1 MQPLAAWL
9 VARPQNA
16 VLALAITLVLPV
28 LQILSGIIMVLLVL
42 KQGVRLALIEG
53 AIAGALLLL
62 IALVVGLAPAQTL
75 VAVSTTWLPAIVL
88 AGTLQAT
95 RSLTLTLQVSVLVAA
110 IVALG
115 YYVVV
120 DDLVAFW
127 DPVIA
132 AMLVWTRE
140 SNLHEQAQL
149 MASNP
154 AMTADMLT
162 LAVVWSSWTLY
173 MVYLLLGYRFFER
186 ITGESAVYGRFRD
199 LNFGRVIASIMALVS
214 LAGFASGAASL
225 QGVAFILFAVFWL
238 QGLSVVHWMHSVGQ
252 LPIFVVIMTYVLMPI
267 LHVFLILAL
276 AVLGYTDAWF
286 TYRRRA
292 AKQQ

>member
-1 MQPLAAWL
+1 VQPLAAWL

-16 VLALAITLVLPV
+16 VLALAVTLVLPV

-62 IALVVGLAPAQTL
+62 IALVAGLAPAQSL
-75 VAVSTTWLPAIVL
+75 VAMATTWLPAIVL
-88 AGTLQAT
+88 AGILQAT

-120 DDLVAFW
+120 DDLAVFW
-127 DPVIA
+127 EPVITA
-132 AMLVWTRE
+132 LLVWTRE

-149 MASNP
+149 MAANP

-162 LAVVWSSWTLY
+162 LAVVWSSWMLY
-173 MVYLLLGYRFFER
+173 VVYLLLGYRVFAQVS
-186 ITGESAVYGRFRD
+186 GESDVFGRFRD
-199 LNFGRVIASIMALVS
+199 LNFGRVIAVIMALVS

-225 QGVAFILFAVFWL
+225 QSVAFILFAVFWL

-252 LPIFVVIMTYVLMPI
+252 LPFLVVIMTYVLMPI

-286 TYRRRA
+286 AYRRRVA
-292 AKQQ
+292 RQQ

>member
-286 TYRRRA
+286 AYRRRA
-292 AKQQ
+292 ARQQ

>member
-1 MQPLAAWL
+1 VQPLASWL

-16 VLALAITLVLPV
+16 VLALALTLVLPV

-42 KQGVRLALIEG
+42 KQGVRLAAIEG
-53 AIAGALLLL
+53 AAAAALLLL
-62 IALVVGLAPAQTL
+62 IAMVTGLAPAQTL
-75 VAVSTTWLPAIVL
+75 VAVLTTWLPAIAL

-95 RSLTLTLQVSVLVAA
+95 RSLTLTLQISVLVAA
-110 IVALG
+110 VVALG

-120 DDLVAFW
+120 DDLVAHW
-127 DPVIA
+127 EPVITA
-132 AMLVWTRE
+132 LLVWTRD
-140 SNLHEQAQL
+140 SDLHEQASL

-154 AMTADMLT
+154 ALTADMLT
-162 LAVVWSSWTLY
+162 LAVVWSSWMLY

-186 ITGESAVYGRFRD
+186 VTGKSDLFGRFRD
-199 LNFGRVIASIMALVS
+199 LNFGRVIALIMALVS

-225 QGVAFILFAVFWL
+225 QSVAFILFAVFWL
-238 QGLSVVHWMHSVGQ
+238 QGLSIVHWMHSVGQ
-252 LPIFVVIMTYVLMPI
+252 LPLFVVVMTYVLMPI

-286 TYRRRA
+286 DYRRRA